1 MKKTNIITNFI
12 RQYRTSSKAHLIL
25 SKELQ
30 EILFG
35 LMLGDIHAER
45 RNSNGNTRIQFK
57 QSSKNLI
64 YIQHLFSLFKEYCG
78 SEPKESS
85 WFDNRPNKNKVY
97 SSLRF
102 WTYSLACFNV
112 FRELFYDA
120 SGLKIIPENI
130 EELLSA
136 RSLAYWIMDDGYNS
150 AHGFYLCTDSFSLNE
165 IEKLKA
171 VLENKF
177 DLECGIHK
185 HTNGHRLYIFASSK
199 DRLLELVKPYLIP
212 HFYYKFNIEDSK

>member
-1 MKKTNIITNFI
+1 MKKFNIIKNFL

-25 SKELQ
+25 SIELQ
-30 EILFG
+30 EILIG

-45 RNSNGNTRIQFK
+45 RNSNCNTRIQFK
-57 QSSKNLI
+57 QSTKNLP
-64 YIQHLFSLFKEYCG
+64 YIQHLFSLFKEYSG
-78 SEPKESS
+78 SEPKVNSS
-85 WFDNRPNKNKVY
+85 FDRRPNKNKVY
-97 SSLRF
+97 SSVRF

-112 FRELFYDA
+112 FRDLFYDA

-130 EELLSA
+130 EHLLTA

-150 AHGFYLCTDSFSLNE
+150 VHGFYLCTDSFTLIE

-177 DLECGIHK
+177 ALECGIHK

-199 DRLLELVKPYLIP
+199 NKLLELIKPYLIP